1 MEEIKIDNLIVHV
14 PTKLKYWEDEMVEAD
29 FLGKEE
35 RYHHATHMYLMY
47 KNLNDKGIEYEPKF

>member
-1 MEEIKIDNLIVHV
+1 
-14 PTKLKYWEDEMVEAD
+14 MVEAD

-35 RYHHATHMYLMY
+35 RYHHDTHMYLMY